1 MTPAEAIAAAELAE
15 AEIRY
20 RNQAAREMY
29 ARDGQAER
37 AAAWQRSTA
46 PVVHG
51 TPPPSSRNGGGD
63 EAAGLTSPTC
73 GPATS
78 PPHPPA
84 GTRARAGG
92 RMTCHRM
99 TPEEIDQANA
109 EFRQWRLP
117 VLTLGLIP
125 EPEPEMEARA

>member
-37 AAAWQRSTA
+37 AAAWQRGTA

-78 PPHPPA
+78 PAAPASRDPSSSWRPDDLPPYDP
-84 GTRARAGG
+84 RRY
-92 RMTCHRM
+92 
-99 TPEEIDQANA
+99 
-109 EFRQWRLP
+109 
-117 VLTLGLIP
+117 
-125 EPEPEMEARA
+125 